1 MMRKLPNSLY
11 LGHASYVCSTVCILV
26 LLMLFSMTMCILVDL
41 MLFLIDCISYGLL
54 NAGLYLF
61 FLSRPQIMFI
71 FYFHLHEKSTYAK
84 LFLIFKKF

>member
-1 MMRKLPNSLY
+1 MYYGPPYAVFDDNVYSGRL
-11 LGHASYVCSTVCILV
+11 I
-26 LLMLFSMTMCILVDL
+26 
-41 MLFLIDCISYGLL
+41 MLFLNDCISYGLL